1 MGSGARAGPQSDTA
15 SRRAGSPGVAQS
27 GSEMSS
33 KMSKESNFSGPV
45 MSVTV
50 SLQADQL
57 SSLDGWRSQQPTK
70 PSRAAG
76 LIILAAKALTTE
88 AAH

>member
-1 MGSGARAGPQSDTA
+1 
-15 SRRAGSPGVAQS
+15 
-27 GSEMSS
+27 MSS
-33 KMSKESNFSGPV
+33 QTPKVSEFSGPV

-57 SSLDGWRSQQPTK
+57 NALDGWRSQQPNK
-70 PSRAAG
+70 PSRAAA

-88 AAH
+88 GAH